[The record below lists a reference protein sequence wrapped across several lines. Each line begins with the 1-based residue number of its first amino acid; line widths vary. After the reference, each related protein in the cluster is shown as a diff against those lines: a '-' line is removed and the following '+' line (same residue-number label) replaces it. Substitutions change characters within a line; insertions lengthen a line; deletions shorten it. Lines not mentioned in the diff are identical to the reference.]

1 MVNEKVSYICNIFSF
16 FQYKGYLS
24 HIMLKKIRIESKLS
38 NLRIVENT
46 VDEITN
52 ELGISYSC
60 YGKIL
65 ISLLEAVNNAIIHGN
80 KSSPDKFVDISIGYK
95 KDRLSIKI
103 TDEGSGFAPEKV
115 PDPTIAENIEEV
127 NGRGVFI
134 MSRLADEIK
143 YSRKGNTVTLIFNNV
158 VS

>member
-1 MVNEKVSYICNIFSF
+1 
-16 FQYKGYLS
+16 
-24 HIMLKKIRIESKLS
+24 MLKKIRIESKLS
-38 NLRIVENT
+38 NLRIIENT

-52 ELGISYSC
+52 ELGISYNN

-65 ISLLEAVNNAIIHGN
+65 ISLLEAVNNAIVHGN
-80 KSSPDKFVDISIGYK
+80 KYSVKKVVDITIEFKNK
-95 KDRLSIKI
+95 KLSIKVK
-103 TDEGSGFAPEKV
+103 DGGRGFSPEKV
-115 PDPTIAENIEEV
+115 PDPTIPENIEEV

-143 YSRKGNTVTLIFNNV
+143 YNKKGNAVTMVFNNV